1 MGDVLFT
8 YYVFLFLFR
17 PEINS
22 DKLNICSEGFA
33 NFSYKIARTCYPIL
47 INKIVHLHKPLAI
60 DIMKYD
66 AINSNLFIE
75 NRKRFAASLKPNS
88 IALFVSNDI
97 LPTNADGAFG
107 FVQNSDLFYLSGVD
121 QEETILLIYPDAITG
136 SHKEILFVRETSE
149 HIAIWEGAK
158 LTKEQATKASGI
170 KNVQWVH
177 HFEQIIKGIIYQP
190 ERIYLNSNE
199 HNRRYIDMQTAE
211 MRFNKKIQEQYPLH
225 AIERAAPLMH
235 KLRSVKSDV
244 EIDLIQK
251 ACDITEKGFRRLLG
265 FIKPGVTE
273 YEIEAELIHE
283 FIRNRSNGFAYPPII
298 ASGHNACVLHYL
310 ENNKEC
316 KDGDVILL
324 DVAAEYANYRSDLTR
339 CLPVNGKFTKR
350 QKDVYNAVLRVMKAA
365 TNMLT
370 VGNTFPE
377 YNKAVGQ
384 LMEKELVDL
393 GLITMDDIK
402 KQNPEL
408 PAYKKYFMHGTSHFL
423 GLDVHDVGD
432 FGSKMQAGNVFTCEP
447 GIYIPAENLGI
458 RIENN
463 ILITAKGPVD
473 LMKNIPVEVE
483 ELEALMANN
492 SVFAK

>member
-1 MGDVLFT
+1 
-8 YYVFLFLFR
+8 
-17 PEINS
+17 
-22 DKLNICSEGFA
+22 
-33 NFSYKIARTCYPIL
+33 
-47 INKIVHLHKPLAI
+47 
-60 DIMKYD
+60 MKYE

-97 LPTNADGAFG
+97 LPTNADGAMG

-121 QEETILLIYPDAITG
+121 QEETILLIYPDAMNG
-136 SHKEILFVRETSE
+136 SHKEILFVRETNE
-149 HIAIWEGAK
+149 TIAIWEGAK
-158 LTKEQATKASGI
+158 LTKEEATKTSGI

-177 HFEQIIKGIIYQP
+177 HFEQVIKAVIFQA

-199 HNRRYIDMQTAE
+199 HNRRYIDAETAE
-211 MRFNKKIQEQYPLH
+211 MRFNKKIISQYPLH
-225 AIERAAPLMH
+225 AIERTAPVMH
-235 KLRSVKSDV
+235 KLRAIKSDL
-244 EIDLIQK
+244 EIELIQQ
-251 ACDITEKGFRRLLG
+251 ACNITEKGFRRLLG
-265 FIKPGVTE
+265 FIKPGVME

-283 FIRNRSNGFAYPPII
+283 FIRNRSNGFAYGPII
-298 ASGHNACVLHYL
+298 ASGPSACVLHYV

-324 DVAAEYANYRSDLTR
+324 DVAAEYGNYRSDLTR
-339 CLPVNGKFTKR
+339 CVPVNGKFTPR
-350 QKDVYNAVLRVMKAA
+350 QKAVYNAVLRVMKAA
-365 TNMLT
+365 IKMLT
-370 VGNTFPE
+370 VGNSFPE

-393 GLITMDDIK
+393 GLITTEDIK

-432 FGSKMQAGNVFTCEP
+432 FGRKMEAGMVFTCEP
-447 GIYIPAENLGI
+447 GIYIPEENLGI

-463 ILITAKGPVD
+463 ILISPKGPVD
-473 LMKNIPVEVE
+473 LMKNIPVEVD
-483 ELEALMANN
+483 ELEDLMARK
-492 SVFAK
+492 VFAS